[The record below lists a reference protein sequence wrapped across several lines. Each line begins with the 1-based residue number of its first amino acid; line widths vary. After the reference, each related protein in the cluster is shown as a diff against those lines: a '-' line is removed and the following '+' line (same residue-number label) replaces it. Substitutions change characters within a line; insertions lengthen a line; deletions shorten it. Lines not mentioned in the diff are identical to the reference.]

1 MRPAWPP
8 VAEAGRRLRGGSL
21 AWNVMTSEEDPAV
34 TDAEVIALFE
44 PFCRNVCVEV
54 VGGIGPVERETG
66 LPVGMRAFR
75 CPYASGWLK
84 PGMNLEEV
92 ARGFYE
98 DNCRGCEDR
107 ASPGWLGETIATL
120 ADRRL
125 AGREALQARER
136 GQLEERRGPRAARS
150 ARRSRRSVGESY
162 PSAAQLER
170 VGRLDPADGPPH
182 VEDLEWLS
190 RTASLAPEVIADAGV
205 GNLVELA
212 GTADV
217 PWISRE
223 AVQAVLVPSVAAERV
238 PMAKGAGRCSR
249 AR

>member
-1 MRPAWPP
+1 MR
-8 VAEAGRRLRGGSL
+8 VEA
-21 AWNVMTSEEDPAV
+21 
-34 TDAEVIALFE
+34 
-44 PFCRNVCVEV
+44 
-54 VGGIGPVERETG
+54 VGGIGSVERETG
-66 LPVGMRAFR
+66 LPVGMRSFR

-84 PGMNLEEV
+84 PGINLEEV
-92 ARGFYE
+92 AHGFYE

-120 ADRRL
+120 PDRRL

-136 GQLEERRGPRAARS
+136 GQLEERRGLRAARV

-170 VGRLDPADGPPH
+170 VDRLDPADGPPQ

-190 RTASLAPEVIADAGV
+190 RTASPAPEVIADAAV
-205 GNLVELA
+205 GDLVELA
-212 GTADV
+212 GTTDV

-223 AVQAVLVPSVAAERV
+223 AAQAALVPSVPLGARRSR
-238 PMAKGAGRCSR
+238 KGRALLLRPVRRQWATSWPSSCNSVMGALSASTSSRHRRPGCSVAGNRSS
-249 AR
+249 